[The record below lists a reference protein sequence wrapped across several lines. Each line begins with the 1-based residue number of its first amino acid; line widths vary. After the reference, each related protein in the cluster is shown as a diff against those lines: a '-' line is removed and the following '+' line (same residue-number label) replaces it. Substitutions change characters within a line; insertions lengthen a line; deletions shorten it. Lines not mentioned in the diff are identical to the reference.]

1 MKQKKLGVGEHQSLR
16 IYPQTPSPGPAPAT
30 FISHKR
36 MAPTSLH
43 PLPSGGRGDPGSN
56 FVRGRDKGG
65 SSSRAYQQKNK
76 EGGEESPSIQVV
88 SNYHS
93 DTDLSETNEI
103 QIKY

>member
-30 FISHKR
+30 FISQKR
-36 MAPTSLH
+36 MVPTSLH

-56 FVRGRDKGG
+56 FVRG
-65 SSSRAYQQKNK
+65 K
-76 EGGEESPSIQVV
+76 ERGVAPELINRKTKKGGEESPSIQVV